1 MYHCTVAFFYVLKW
15 ILILASVTDNVAFQ
29 PAEMSN
35 EELENMLENLENET
49 LNQEGAQSLASSHE
63 LTPESEGKSSEN
75 LGARPKEF
83 HNSHSRIFRCFFE
96 QMYHLKKKINI
107 FWQGH

>member
-1 MYHCTVAFFYVLKW
+1 
-15 ILILASVTDNVAFQ
+15 
-29 PAEMSN
+29 MSN

-63 LTPESEGKSSEN
+63 LTPESDSKSSEN

-96 QMYHLKKKINI
+96 QMCHLKKKSYILTRPLKGRFLQKKFLHRNP
-107 FWQGH
+107 QL

>member
-1 MYHCTVAFFYVLKW
+1 
-15 ILILASVTDNVAFQ
+15 
-29 PAEMSN
+29 MSN

-63 LTPESEGKSSEN
+63 LTPESEGKSAEN

-83 HNSHSRIFRCFFE
+83 HNAHSKKFRCFLE
-96 QMYHLKKKINI
+96 QMCHLKKNTFIYLV
-107 FWQGH
+107 

>member
-1 MYHCTVAFFYVLKW
+1 
-15 ILILASVTDNVAFQ
+15 
-29 PAEMSN
+29 MSN

-83 HNSHSRIFRCFFE
+83 HNAHSRKFRCFFE
-96 QMYHLKKKINI
+96 QMYHLKKKSIYSDKAIKGKISSKKILHRNP
-107 FWQGH
+107 QL

>member
-1 MYHCTVAFFYVLKW
+1 
-15 ILILASVTDNVAFQ
+15 
-29 PAEMSN
+29 MSN

-96 QMYHLKKKINI
+96 QMCHLKKKVHSDKAIKGKVSSKKKILHRNP
-107 FWQGH
+107 QL

>member
-1 MYHCTVAFFYVLKW
+1 
-15 ILILASVTDNVAFQ
+15 
-29 PAEMSN
+29 MSN

-63 LTPESEGKSSEN
+63 LTPESEGKSAEN

-83 HNSHSRIFRCFFE
+83 HNAHSRKFRCFSAKKVSFE
-96 QMYHLKKKINI
+96 IRTNFYCILYFKVFKKLK
-107 FWQGH
+107 FPF

>member
-1 MYHCTVAFFYVLKW
+1 
-15 ILILASVTDNVAFQ
+15 
-29 PAEMSN
+29 MSN
-35 EELENMLENLENET
+35 EELENMLESLENET

-83 HNSHSRIFRCFFE
+83 HNAHSRIFRCFFE
-96 QMYHLKKKINI
+96 QMYHLKKKSSLYSDKAIKGKVSSKKNPSQKPSTLR
-107 FWQGH
+107 QGPC

>member
-1 MYHCTVAFFYVLKW
+1 
-15 ILILASVTDNVAFQ
+15 
-29 PAEMSN
+29 MSN

-63 LTPESEGKSSEN
+63 LTPESEGKSAEN

-83 HNSHSRIFRCFFE
+83 HNAHSRIFRCFFE
-96 QMYHLKKKINI
+96 QMYHLKKKSYILTRPLKGRFLQKKILHRNP
-107 FWQGH
+107 QL

>member
-1 MYHCTVAFFYVLKW
+1 
-15 ILILASVTDNVAFQ
+15 
-29 PAEMSN
+29 MSN

-63 LTPESEGKSSEN
+63 LTPESEGKSAEN

-83 HNSHSRIFRCFFE
+83 HNAHSKKFRCFLE
-96 QMYHLKKKINI
+96 QMCHLKKKKFIWSDKAIKRKI
-107 FWQGH
+107 FSNFFGLLRNPQL

>member
-1 MYHCTVAFFYVLKW
+1 
-15 ILILASVTDNVAFQ
+15 
-29 PAEMSN
+29 MSN

-63 LTPESEGKSSEN
+63 LTPESEGKSAEN

-83 HNSHSRIFRCFFE
+83 HNTHSRKFRCFFKC
-96 QMYHLKKKINI
+96 HLKKQNQKY
-107 FWQGH
+107 FPF

>member
-1 MYHCTVAFFYVLKW
+1 
-15 ILILASVTDNVAFQ
+15 
-29 PAEMSN
+29 MSN

-96 QMYHLKKKINI
+96 QMYHLKKKVLYILTRPLKGRFLQKKFLHRNP
-107 FWQGH
+107 QL

>member
-1 MYHCTVAFFYVLKW
+1 
-15 ILILASVTDNVAFQ
+15 
-29 PAEMSN
+29 MSN

-49 LNQEGAQSLASSHE
+49 ENQGAQSLASSHE

-83 HNSHSRIFRCFFE
+83 HNAHSRKFRCFLKTNVSFE
-96 QMYHLKKKINI
+96 KTKNKHYSYCIFFSKPLKK
-107 FWQGH
+107 